1 MRKGLLIAIV
11 LVIAVVLAAVF
22 GLLAFYHAG
31 TVSITLTSDHV
42 LNTVD
47 VVVTCDG
54 RVCLQGQLAP
64 LQSSTND
71 WSVTWFG
78 ASCKTVTVVAT
89 STGGG
94 RARDRVPHGVRH
106 DGPRPSRG
114 VQATIESQGENHETP
129 LVRNHHCGLLDRSSH

>member
-1 MRKGLLIAIV
+1 MKKGLLIAIV

-31 TVSITLTSDHV
+31 TVSITLTSDHI

-94 RARDRVPHGVRH
+94 LG
-106 DGPRPSRG
+106 
-114 VQATIESQGENHETP
+114 SQTDSASGSLCGGEHAAVFLT
-129 LVRNHHCGLLDRSSH
+129 V

>member
-1 MRKGLLIAIV
+1 MSAAPQYTIPPSPPKSMRNTW
-11 LVIAVVLAAVF
+11 LVIILAVVVVMAVVLAF
-22 GLLAFYHAG
+22 LAFYHAG
-31 TVSITLTSDHV
+31 TVSITLMSDHV

-47 VVVTCDG
+47 IVVTCDG

-94 RARDRVPHGVRH
+94 LG
-106 DGPRPSRG
+106 
-114 VQATIESQGENHETP
+114 SQTDSASGSLCGGEHAAVFLT
-129 LVRNHHCGLLDRSSH
+129 V